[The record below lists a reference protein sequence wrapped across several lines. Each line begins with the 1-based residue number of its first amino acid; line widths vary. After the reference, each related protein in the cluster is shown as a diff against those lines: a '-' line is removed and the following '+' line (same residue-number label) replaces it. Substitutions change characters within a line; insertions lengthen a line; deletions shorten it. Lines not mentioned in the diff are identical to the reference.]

1 MGQIYRGGIK
11 WVGKKRR
18 YCEDVFGT
26 YVDLEERFFIC
37 PECDEPIY
45 EEDYEGHDFSMCPI
59 CEVYFEL
66 VD

>member
-1 MGQIYRGGIK
+1 MIWEQAA
-11 WVGKKRR
+11 R

-37 PECDEPIY
+37 PECDEPVY
-45 EEDYEGHDFSMCPI
+45 EEDYEEHDFSMCPI

-66 VD
+66 VE